1 MYMHVKS
8 IHNTVIIYKYL
19 SYNMISANKIKKKT
33 TAIYLLNIQNAL
45 LQINRQG
52 GQKKNQS
59 LKKIQFGGEYLKIE
73 NI

>member
-19 SYNMISANKIKKKT
+19 SYMISANKIKKKT
-33 TAIYLLNIQNAL
+33 TAIYSLNIQKAL

-59 LKKIQFGGEYLKIE
+59 LKKNQFGGEYLKIE

>member
-33 TAIYLLNIQNAL
+33 TAIYLSNIQKAL
-45 LQINRQG
+45 LQIKR
-52 GQKKNQS
+52 
-59 LKKIQFGGEYLKIE
+59 
-73 NI
+73 

>member
-1 MYMHVKS
+1 
-8 IHNTVIIYKYL
+8 
-19 SYNMISANKIKKKT
+19 MISANKIKKKP
-33 TAIYLLNIQNAL
+33 TAIYLLNIQKAL

>member
-19 SYNMISANKIKKKT
+19 SYMISANKIKKKT
-33 TAIYLLNIQNAL
+33 TAIYLLNIQKAL

>member
-1 MYMHVKS
+1 
-8 IHNTVIIYKYL
+8 
-19 SYNMISANKIKKKT
+19 MISANKIKKKT
-33 TAIYLLNIQNAL
+33 TAIYSLNIQKAL

-52 GQKKNQS
+52 GQKKNQL

>member
-33 TAIYLLNIQNAL
+33 TAIYLYLYTEGFTTDQ
-45 LQINRQG
+45 QIGRLEKEINH
-52 GQKKNQS
+52 
-59 LKKIQFGGEYLKIE
+59 
-73 NI
+73 

>member
-1 MYMHVKS
+1 
-8 IHNTVIIYKYL
+8 
-19 SYNMISANKIKKKT
+19 MISANKIKKKT
-33 TAIYLLNIQNAL
+33 AAIYLLNIQKAL

>member
-33 TAIYLLNIQNAL
+33 TAIYLLNIQKAL
-45 LQINRQG
+45 LQINRYREAR
-52 GQKKNQS
+52 
-59 LKKIQFGGEYLKIE
+59 KKI
-73 NI
+73 NH

>member
-33 TAIYLLNIQNAL
+33 TAIYLLNVQKAL

-59 LKKIQFGGEYLKIE
+59 LKKIQLGGEYLKIE